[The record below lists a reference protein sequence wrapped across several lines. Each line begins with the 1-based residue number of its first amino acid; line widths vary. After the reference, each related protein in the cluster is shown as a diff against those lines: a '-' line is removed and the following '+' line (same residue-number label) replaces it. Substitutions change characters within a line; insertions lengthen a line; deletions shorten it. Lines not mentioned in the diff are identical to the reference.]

1 MGRRSRKVLSN
12 AKEKNTSNGSDG
24 SEGDADM
31 ILLTELK
38 ALQAIETLYADD
50 LRPHG
55 RVLLQRARE
64 LAAEESAVQQGFPP
78 DSIDPDSMP
87 LIDPKHLRTM
97 CESMPELMVSPEFGR
112 EFSVVFKD
120 RPDDFLDIR
129 SMEDPY
135 PEELWTELGNYFN
148 ALAND
153 VNAEPLPGSRYAC
166 SRLMKVNKKLPFMQ
180 PLTLG
185 QVCHVLQLA
194 ISKRQLLGYHENRL
208 VPYSNSGQFVKDQ
221 CALQMQPI
229 SAVAASRKSARPL
242 PVASRSEAKMG
253 LLELFESENDILPL
267 SNVKR
272 LFRARFRLEL
282 SETSLGHSRLQSL
295 LQDPYFAEISLLQAP
310 GSGQHF
316 VRRVDANASEVAEII
331 WPGQDC
337 MRDALQDEVGS
348 SGDEEA
354 DPAM

>member
-1 MGRRSRKVLSN
+1 MGRRSRKALPA
-12 AKEKNTSNGSDG
+12 AKEKDTSNGSDG
-24 SEGDADM
+24 SEGDAGR
-31 ILLTELK
+31 IFLTELK
-38 ALQAIETLYADD
+38 AVQAIETLYADG

-64 LAAEESAVQQGFPP
+64 LAAEESTVQQGLSP
-78 DSIDPDSMP
+78 DSVDPESMP

-97 CESMPELMVSPEFGR
+97 CETMPELTVSPEFGR

-129 SMEDPY
+129 STEDPY
-135 PEELWTELGNYFN
+135 SEELWTELGNYFN
-148 ALAND
+148 ALSND

-166 SRLMKVNKKLPFMQ
+166 ARLLKVNKNLPLMQ
-180 PLTLG
+180 ALTLG

-229 SAVAASRKSARPL
+229 STVATSRKTARPL
-242 PVASRSEAKMG
+242 PVASRCEAKMG
-253 LLELFESENDILPL
+253 LLELFDSESDILPL

-282 SETSLGHSRLQSL
+282 SETSLGHSRLQGL
-295 LQDPYFAEISLLQAP
+295 LQDPYFADILLLQAA

-316 VRRVDANASEVAEII
+316 VRRADANAPDVAEIV
-331 WPGQDC
+331 WPGLDC
-337 MRDALQDEVGS
+337 IPDALQDEVGS
-348 SGDEEA
+348 SVDEEG
-354 DPAM
+354 DPAL